1 MSIESTI
8 DSEELLSMLRLES
21 LYDMVQTEI
30 FNLNCSDFNGCEQA
44 LIKNHLMAAKLLQLI
59 INQKVNNG

>member
-1 MSIESTI
+1 MTTKLTFNP
-8 DSEELLSMLRLES
+8 EELLSMLRLES